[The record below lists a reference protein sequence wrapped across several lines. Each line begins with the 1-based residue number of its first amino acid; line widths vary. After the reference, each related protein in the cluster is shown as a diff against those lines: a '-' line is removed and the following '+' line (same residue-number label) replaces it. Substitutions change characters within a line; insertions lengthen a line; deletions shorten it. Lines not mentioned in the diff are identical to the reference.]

1 MPELP
6 NGYVDFMPGDH
17 FVIALDKLALRDM
30 SDPTFLRSLIP
41 LATRVTLGE
50 EDVQTVRLRQHRP
63 VRP

>member
-1 MPELP
+1 
-6 NGYVDFMPGDH
+6 MPGDH